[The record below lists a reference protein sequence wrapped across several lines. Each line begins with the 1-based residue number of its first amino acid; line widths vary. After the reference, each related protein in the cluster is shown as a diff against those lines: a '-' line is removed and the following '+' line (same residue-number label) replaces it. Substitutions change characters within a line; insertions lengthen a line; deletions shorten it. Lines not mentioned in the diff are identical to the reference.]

1 MVNEPRRQLLLLAGV
16 LVACALLPQAVG
28 SFHVFL
34 LSRVFVYAIFAFGVD
49 LLWGYGGI
57 LSFGQAFFFGLG
69 AYAYALTLLHADH
82 PASAYLAFVLALSL
96 PFVVGLGIGY
106 YLFRGKVGGP
116 FFAIIT
122 LALSLV
128 ATQTAISWY
137 SFTQGYNGI
146 TGIVPLL
153 LPVPGA
159 GDVDFGNPVAYY
171 YLLLAVCALA
181 GWVAWRLV
189 HSPFGRVLVAIQDN
203 EDRAEGV
210 GYNVAAYKGMIYA
223 VSGAFAGIAG
233 ALYAPLAG
241 IVSPPLLGFEFS
253 TEVLIWVLVGGRRSL
268 WGAFIGAL
276 VVSYLNSILSTI
288 FVSRELLLIGPLLV
302 LIVLFLPQGL
312 VGGLRSLRRRPLCAL
327 EAEAK
332 V

>member
-1 MVNEPRRQLLLLAGV
+1 MVSDRRRQLVLLAGV
-16 LVACALLPQAVG
+16 VAACALLPHAVG

-34 LSRVFVYAIFAFGVD
+34 LSRVFVYTIFALGVD
-49 LLWGYGGI
+49 LLWGYAGI

-69 AYAYALTLLHADH
+69 AYAYALTLVHLEH
-82 PASAYLAFVLALSL
+82 PAAVYPAVLLALAL
-96 PFVVGLGIGY
+96 PFAVGLGIGY
-106 YLFRGKVGGP
+106 YLFRGKVEGP

-146 TGIVPLL
+146 TGILPLL
-153 LPVPGA
+153 LPLPRV
-159 GDVDFGNPVAYY
+159 GDVDFGDPVGYY
-171 YLLLAVCALA
+171 YLLLAVCVLA
-181 GWVAWRLV
+181 SWLAWRLV
-189 HSPFGRVLVAIQDN
+189 HSPFGRVLMAIQDN
-203 EDRAEGV
+203 EDKAEAV

-223 VSGAFAGIAG
+223 VSATFAGIAG

-268 WGAFIGAL
+268 WGAFVGAL

-312 VGGLRSLRRRPLCAL
+312 VGGLRSLCARRQPAL
-327 EAEAK
+327 AAAAK

>member
-1 MVNEPRRQLLLLAGV
+1 MSEHRRDLLLLLA
-16 LVACALLPQAVG
+16 ATAALAVLPQGLGA
-28 SFHVFL
+28 FHIFL
-34 LSRVFVYAIFAFGVD
+34 LSRVLVYTIFALGVD

-69 AYAYALTLLHADH
+69 GYAYALTMLHVEHAAGVY
-82 PASAYLAFVLALSL
+82 PAFALALLL
-96 PFVVGLGIGY
+96 PTVVALGLGY

-146 TGIVPLL
+146 TGILPLLVPL
-153 LPVPGA
+153 PGL
-159 GDVDFGNPVAYY
+159 GDVDFGEPARYY
-171 YLLLAVCALA
+171 YLLLSLTLLA
-181 GWVAWRLV
+181 GWIAWRLV
-189 HSPFGRVLVAIQDN
+189 HSPFGRVLMAIQDN
-203 EDRAEGV
+203 EDKAEAV
-210 GYNVAAYKGMIYA
+210 GYNIATYKAVVYA
-223 VSGAFAGIAG
+223 ISAAFAGLAG

-268 WGAFIGAL
+268 WGAFVGAL
-276 VVSYLNSILSTI
+276 VISYLNAVLSTL
-288 FVSRELLLIGPLLV
+288 FVGRELLLIGPLLV
-302 LIVLFLPQGL
+302 LIVLFLPRGI
-312 VGGLRSLRRRPLCAL
+312 VGGLRALRGARRSA
-327 EAEAK
+327 AAAAASA
-332 V
+332 